1 MAETKYLSNKL
12 LTPILFMVFNRLDTT
27 KKVFKEIKKARPKKL
42 YIASDGPRINIEGE
56 KCEGEKVRNFLK
68 SNIDW
73 DCRVKTLFREKNLGC
88 KYACSGA
95 IDWFFKN
102 EKMGIILEDD
112 TLPNESFFSFCEV
125 MLNKYKDD
133 YRIGSI
139 NGTNFQNGIKRGSGD
154 YYFSI
159 FPHIWGWATWS
170 DRWNNYDVEISNFEN
185 PNFIKDIV
193 KNKKVYKS
201 WCKSFYMVKFE
212 KFDTWDYQ
220 FVFTLWKQNQLCVN
234 PNLNLI
240 KNIGF
245 DSKATHTKKINEF
258 ANNEIK
264 KLYLK
269 NHPEIIKAN
278 TEADK
283 YFMKKAFIKP
293 NILKRILNK
302 IYVNKHLKQDF

>member
-1 MAETKYLSNKL
+1 MAETINSGNSL
-12 LTPILFMVFNRLDTT
+12 LTPILFMVFNRLYTT
-27 KKVFKEIKKARPKKL
+27 KKVFNEIRKARPKKL
-42 YIASDGPRINIEGE
+42 YIASDGPRINKDGE
-56 KCEGEKVRNFLK
+56 NFEVEAVRDFLI

-73 DCRVKTLFREKNLGC
+73 ECEVKTFFREKNLGC

-95 IDWFFKN
+95 IDWFFEN
-102 EKMGIILEDD
+102 EDMGIVLEDD
-112 TLPNESFFSFCEV
+112 TLPNESFFSFCEI

-133 YRIGSI
+133 FRIGFI
-139 NGTNFQNGIKRGSGD
+139 NGTNFQNGIKRGDGD

-159 FPHIWGWATWS
+159 FPHVWGWASWS
-170 DRWNNYDVEISNFEN
+170 NRWKNYDVEMNNFES
-185 PNFIKDIV
+185 PNFIKDII

-201 WCKSFYMVKFE
+201 WCKSFYQVKVE

-220 FVFTLWKQNQLCVN
+220 FAFALWSQKQLCIN
-234 PNLNLI
+234 PNTNLI

-245 DSKATHTKKINEF
+245 DSIATHTKIINEF
-258 ANNEIK
+258 AKNETK

-293 NILKRILNK
+293 NIFKRILNK
-302 IYVNKHLKQDF
+302 IYVKKFSK

>member
-1 MAETKYLSNKL
+1 MTETTNSNNGF
-12 LTPILFMVFNRLDTT
+12 LTPILFLVFNRLDKT
-27 KKVFKEIKKARPKKL
+27 KRVFKEIRKAKPKKL
-42 YIASDGPRINIEGE
+42 YIASDGPRIYKEGE
-56 KCEGEKVRNFLK
+56 NFEVEEIRKFLI
-68 SNIDW
+68 SSIDW
-73 DCRVKTLFREKNLGC
+73 DCEVKTFFREKNLGC

-95 IDWFFKN
+95 IDWFFEN
-102 EKMGIILEDD
+102 EDMGIVLEDD
-112 TLPNESFFSFCEV
+112 TLPNESFFSFCEI

-133 YRIGSI
+133 FRIGFI
-139 NGTNFQNGIKRGSGD
+139 NGTNFQNGIKRGDGD

-159 FPHIWGWATWS
+159 FPHFWGWASWS
-170 DRWNNYDVEISNFEN
+170 NRWKNYDVEMNNFES
-185 PNFIKDIV
+185 PNFIKDII

-201 WCKSFYMVKFE
+201 WCKSFYQVKVE

-220 FVFTLWKQNQLCVN
+220 FAFALWSQKQLCIN
-234 PNLNLI
+234 PNTNLI

-245 DSKATHTKKINEF
+245 DSIATHTKIINEF
-258 ANNEIK
+258 AKNETK

-293 NILKRILNK
+293 NIFKRILNK
-302 IYVNKHLKQDF
+302 IYVKKFSK